1 MGSDLTAIVTRGSQ
15 SSFLY
20 SFSFLPKDQRNA
32 LNTVYAFCRT
42 TDDIVDSEAD
52 RDKKTIIL
60 RKWRIELGKA
70 LRGESRFP
78 ILNQLAEVTKKFD
91 IPTQHFYELIQG
103 VEMDLTQTR
112 MENFEQLRK
121 YCYLVA
127 STVGLMS
134 IKIFGHTNERV
145 EKYAENLGIALQL
158 TNILRDIKA
167 DAKINRIYIPQE
179 DLKRF
184 GYTEEDILNN
194 VYNSNFINLM
204 EFETKRAEEFY
215 SAAQNSLKQ
224 EDKRFLFAPK
234 IMERIYYHTLLRIK
248 ANRYNVYKKN
258 LKLPRYLQLMIAIKY
273 WVKLRLLKI
282 V

>member
-1 MGSDLTAIVTRGSQ
+1 MGSDLTAIITRGSQ

-52 RDKKTIIL
+52 RDKKTIFL

-70 LRGESRFP
+70 LRGESRFA
-78 ILNQLAEVTKKFD
+78 ILNQLAEVTKKFN

-112 MENFEQLRK
+112 IENFGQLKK

-134 IKIFGHTNERV
+134 IKIFGPTNERV

-184 GYTEEDILNN
+184 GYTEENILNN
-194 VYNSNFINLM
+194 EYNSNFINLM
-204 EFETKRAEEFY
+204 EFETKRAEEY
-215 SAAQNSLKQ
+215 YRTAQNSLQ
-224 EDKRFLFAPK
+224 PEDKRFLFAPK

-248 ANRYNVYKKN
+248 ANRYNVYKKS

-273 WVKLRLLKI
+273 WVKLRLLKT

>member
-1 MGSDLTAIVTRGSQ
+1 MGSDLAAIITRGSQ

-52 RDKKTIIL
+52 KDRKTIFL

-70 LRGESRFP
+70 LRGESRFA
-78 ILNQLAEVTKKFD
+78 ILNQLAEVTKKFN

-103 VEMDLTQTR
+103 VEMDLTQSR
-112 MENFEQLRK
+112 IENFGQLKK

-134 IKIFGHTNERV
+134 IKIFGPTNERV
-145 EKYAENLGIALQL
+145 EKYALNLGIALQL

-184 GYTEEDILNN
+184 GYTEENILNN

-215 SAAQNSLKQ
+215 RTAQNSLQ
-224 EDKRFLFAPK
+224 PEDKRFLFAPK

-248 ANRYNVYKKN
+248 ANRYNVYKKS
-258 LKLPRYLQLMIAIKY
+258 LKLPRYLQLLIAIKY
-273 WVKLRLLKI
+273 WIKLRLLKI

>member
-1 MGSDLTAIVTRGSQ
+1 MGSDLTTIITQGSQ

-20 SFSFLPKDQRNA
+20 SFSFLPKDQRTA

-42 TDDIVDSEAD
+42 TDDIVDSETDVNKRA
-52 RDKKTIIL
+52 IFL

-70 LRGESRFP
+70 LRGESKFT
-78 ILNQLAEVTKKFD
+78 ILNQLAEVTRKFN
-91 IPTQHFYELIQG
+91 IPVPHFYELIQG

-112 MENFEQLRK
+112 FENFENLKK

-134 IKIFGHTNERV
+134 IKIFGPTNKRV

-167 DAKINRIYIPQE
+167 DAKVNRIYIPQE

-184 GYTEEDILNN
+184 GYTEENILNN
-194 VYNSNFINLM
+194 EYNSNFIKLM
-204 EFETKRAEEFY
+204 EFETTRAEEY
-215 SAAQNSLKQ
+215 YRTAQNSLQ
-224 EDKRFLFAPK
+224 PEDKRFLFAPK

-248 ANRYNVYKKN
+248 ANRYNVYKKS
-258 LKLPRYLQLMIAIKY
+258 LKLPRYLQFLIAIKY
-273 WVKLRLLKI
+273 WLKLRLLKT

>member
-1 MGSDLTAIVTRGSQ
+1 MGSDLAAIITRGSQ

-42 TDDIVDSEAD
+42 TDDIVDSETDVNKRA
-52 RDKKTIIL
+52 IFL

-70 LRGESRFP
+70 LRGESEFT
-78 ILNQLAEVTKKFD
+78 ILNQLAEVTKKFN
-91 IPTQHFYELIQG
+91 IPVPHFYELIQG

-112 MENFEQLRK
+112 FENFEQLKR

-134 IKIFGHTNERV
+134 IKIFGPTNERV

-179 DLKRF
+179 DLRNF
-184 GYTEEDILNN
+184 GYNEENIINN
-194 VYNSNFINLM
+194 DYNSNFIKLM

-215 SAAQNSLKQ
+215 RIAQNSLQ
-224 EDKRFLFAPK
+224 PEDKRFLFAPK

-248 ANRYNVYKKN
+248 ANRYNVYKKS
-258 LKLPRYLQLMIAIKY
+258 LKLPRYLQLLIALKY
-273 WVKLRLLKI
+273 WIKLRLLKT